1 VVNGVLVSTEIIPAV
16 EYAARL
22 RKTYEGIEVPL
33 HRLRELFSTEEKVFF
48 NCANTD
54 KSSCLHQLLAKP
66 DFSAFRIYL
75 VVKDATGYSFMDVNF
90 RNIRN
95 KETLEHFM
103 KRYHQQLE
111 NMARLSLQGSGQE
124 YVECIGHGYEET
136 TP

>member
-1 VVNGVLVSTEIIPAV
+1 VSTEIIPTV

-33 HRLRELFSTEEKVFF
+33 YRLRELFSTEEKVFF
-48 NCANTD
+48 SCTDTD
-54 KSSCLHQLLAKP
+54 KSSCLRQLLAKP
-66 DFSAFRIYL
+66 NFHAFRIYL

-90 RNIRN
+90 RNIGN

-111 NMARLSLQGSGQE
+111 NMTKLSLQGSGRE
-124 YVECIGHGYEET
+124 YVECVGHGYEESL
-136 TP
+136 P